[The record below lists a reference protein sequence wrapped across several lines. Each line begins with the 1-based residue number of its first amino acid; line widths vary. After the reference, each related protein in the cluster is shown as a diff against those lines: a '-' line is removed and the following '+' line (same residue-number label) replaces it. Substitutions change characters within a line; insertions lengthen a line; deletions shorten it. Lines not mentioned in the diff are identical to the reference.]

1 MLTGLHMAVVSLDG
15 SGHLP
20 ALPRCRSMPVTWLR
34 DRRLVVRT
42 GSRGRVAAARSH
54 PDSPEWFH
62 VLTRGDW
69 GHGPAAD
76 LHAVLDH
83 AIAEGWVE
91 ADRIGI
97 AGNSYGGYMSAWMVG
112 TSPRFRAAV
121 IENPVTDL
129 VSMYYTSDIGTT
141 FFPPSFGGAPHEV
154 LDTYRD
160 QSPILRAHLCRTPCL
175 FLVGEQDRRCP
186 SPQAWAMHRVLRL
199 NGVPSEV
206 MVLPDCSHEGTTFG
220 PPVARRA
227 ADAALVDW
235 FTRWL

>member
-175 FLVGEQDRRCP
+175 FLVGDAPRAAPE
-186 SPQAWAMHRVLRL
+186 
-199 NGVPSEV
+199 
-206 MVLPDCSHEGTTFG
+206 
-220 PPVARRA
+220 RRA
-227 ADAALVDW
+227 QRGDGA
-235 FTRWL
+235 TRLFARGHHVRSTRGQACR